1 VIAIGRQKHVV
12 FSENLLDKHN
22 RKEDT
27 PDSLSPTN
35 LIFET
40 MENMVNRIHLLLAL
54 LFCSA
59 QTVFQGSLRAD
70 DFLWTG
76 DGDGIT
82 WTSSANWTR
91 TAGTGTNGFPESGD
105 SAVFNEEATIRGG
118 NADVVTISSDTTLT
132 VGANFSTGVNATITN
147 EGTLAF
153 QADNSNNNTSRVD
166 TRLLI
171 DSEVTLSGGGD
182 VVLNGIETGFEG
194 PGTLN
199 NQNNTIRGNGALAVD
214 VVNQSIIRPEGGT
227 LRFTDGSILDNQAG
241 RVEVAASG
249 TIDLSNTAVLLGGEL
264 TSEVGG
270 RSAGGIFRDVTL
282 AGTLAQTAN
291 RSTTIEGT
299 LTNQGTL
306 TFQADNSNNNTSR
319 IDTRFL
325 IDSEVTLSGGGDVVL
340 NGIETGFE
348 GSGTLINVDNIIRT
362 TGSSQLSVDLE
373 SAGSGEI
380 QLVAGSVLDFNSS
393 TVTGETLNG
402 LGGLH
407 REGILNDVIIQ
418 GSVVQQANTSTT
430 LQGTLTNE
438 GTLAFQAD
446 NSNNNTSRVDTRLLI
461 DSEVTLSGGG
471 DVVLNGIET
480 GFEGPGTLNNQNNTI
495 RGNGALAVDVVNNGT
510 IYADNGRLTFTED
523 LELTSSGL
531 VDILLNGNAFSG
543 SGNVLANNAIDL
555 TGTLGLVAGESFV
568 ASVGDTFRVL
578 SSGAL
583 NASEFGSVD
592 QTASGEYVFD
602 VSYGTDF
609 VEVEVVDI
617 VGGSINTNGDFDN
630 DGDVDADDIDFYLL
644 FGENTPSRGILNLL
658 NLNLDGVIGSADRET
673 HITTLAETSNGQVGT
688 FFGDI
693 NLDGTVDVL
702 GDAFIL
708 VAGLGTTTGAG
719 YSDGDIDGDGG
730 IDVLGDGFL
739 LVSNLGRSNGIGSF
753 SQFAAQTS
761 AIPEPGSYGVLLMM
775 LVAVSARRSRL
786 NCCAM

>member
-1 VIAIGRQKHVV
+1 
-12 FSENLLDKHN
+12 
-22 RKEDT
+22 
-27 PDSLSPTN
+27 
-35 LIFET
+35 
-40 MENMVNRIHLLLAL
+40 M
-54 LFCSA
+54 
-59 QTVFQGSLRAD
+59 
-70 DFLWTG
+70 
-76 DGDGIT
+76 
-82 WTSSANWTR
+82 
-91 TAGTGTNGFPESGD
+91 
-105 SAVFNEEATIRGG
+105 
-118 NADVVTISSDTTLT
+118 
-132 VGANFSTGVNATITN
+132 
-147 EGTLAF
+147 
-153 QADNSNNNTSRVD
+153 
-166 TRLLI
+166 
-171 DSEVTLSGGGD
+171 
-182 VVLNGIETGFEG
+182 
-194 PGTLN
+194 
-199 NQNNTIRGNGALAVD
+199 
-214 VVNQSIIRPEGGT
+214 
-227 LRFTDGSILDNQAG
+227 
-241 RVEVAASG
+241 
-249 TIDLSNTAVLLGGEL
+249 
-264 TSEVGG
+264 
-270 RSAGGIFRDVTL
+270 
-282 AGTLAQTAN
+282 
-291 RSTTIEGT
+291 
-299 LTNQGTL
+299 
-306 TFQADNSNNNTSR
+306 
-319 IDTRFL
+319 
-325 IDSEVTLSGGGDVVL
+325 